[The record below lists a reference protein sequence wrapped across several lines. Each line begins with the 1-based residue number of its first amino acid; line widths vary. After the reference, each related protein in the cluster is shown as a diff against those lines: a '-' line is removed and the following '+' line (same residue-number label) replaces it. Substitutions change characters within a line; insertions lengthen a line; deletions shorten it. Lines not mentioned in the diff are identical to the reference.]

1 MATSPKNLWFGAT
14 LTPVYPHKDTKL
26 KITFRQIDAFK
37 TVVQTGTVTESARM
51 LGVSQPA
58 VSRLISDLESEVGFK
73 LFGRSGRNLKA
84 TPEALLLVEE
94 VRRALSGL
102 EQIKLT
108 ASAIKR
114 FKHAQLRLI
123 STPAFSTL
131 IAPQLIQKFAERQ
144 PEAMVSLE
152 IQSTDVAVEWMVS
165 QNFDFGIAPA
175 TMANPTNMSHP
186 LTNTRSI
193 CVFPKNHRLAEKETV
208 TLQDLKDESFVS
220 YLPDSQFRFE
230 VDEIFKEAGITR
242 ILQYEARTTDAI
254 CRLVAEGLG
263 VSIIVTMGS
272 LPGAGEDFSL
282 APFEVNIPFN
292 GALIWS
298 QQKSM
303 SAVAKDFLDMV
314 QTEFS
319 SNLEPV

>member
-1 MATSPKNLWFGAT
+1 M
-14 LTPVYPHKDTKL
+14 

-37 TVVQTGTVTESARM
+37 TVVQTGTVTETARM
-51 LGVSQPA
+51 LGISQPA

-73 LFGRSGRNLKA
+73 LFERSGRNLKA
-84 TPEALLLVEE
+84 TPEALLLVDE

-131 IAPQLIQKFAERQ
+131 IAPQLIRNFAERQ

-165 QNFDFGIAPA
+165 QNFDFGIG
-175 TMANPTNMSHP
+175 PTNIVNPAVESHP
-186 LTNTRSI
+186 LTHTRSI
-193 CVFPKNHRLAEKETV
+193 CVLPKGHRLEGKQQV
-208 TLQDLKDESFVS
+208 SMQDLEGESFVS

-230 VDEIFKEAGITR
+230 VDQLFDKAGIHR
-242 ILQYEARTTDAI
+242 RLQYEARTTDAI
-254 CRLVAEGLG
+254 CRLVGEGLG
-263 VSIIVTMGS
+263 VSVIVTMGR
-272 LPGAGEDFSL
+272 LAGAGEDFAT
-282 APFEVNIPFN
+282 APFEIDIPFN

-298 QQKSM
+298 RQKTM
-303 SAVAKDFLDMV
+303 SAVARDFLEMV
-314 QTEFS
+314 HSDFS
-319 SNLEPV
+319 SISEPV

>member
-1 MATSPKNLWFGAT
+1 M
-14 LTPVYPHKDTKL
+14 

-51 LGVSQPA
+51 LGISQPA
-58 VSRLISDLESEVGFK
+58 VSRLISDLESEVGFQ
-73 LFGRSGRNLKA
+73 LFARSGRNLKA

-108 ASAIKR
+108 AAAIKK

-131 IAPQLIQKFAERQ
+131 IAPQLIQKFAQRQ
-144 PEAMVSLE
+144 PEAMISLE

-175 TMANPTNMSHP
+175 TMVNPVTQSHP
-186 LTNTRSI
+186 LTDTRSI
-193 CVFPKNHRLAEKETV
+193 CVFPKGHRLEKKKSV
-208 TLQDLKDESFVS
+208 SLADLENESFVS
-220 YLPDSQFRFE
+220 YLPDSRFRFE
-230 VDEIFKEAGITR
+230 VDEIFEKAGITR
-242 ILQYEARTTDAI
+242 TLQYEARTTDAI
-254 CRLVAEGLG
+254 CRLVAQGLG
-263 VSIIVTMGS
+263 VSIIATMGT
-272 LPGAGEDFSL
+272 LAGVGEDFSI
-282 APFEVNIPFN
+282 APFELNIPFN

-298 QQKSM
+298 QQKTM
-303 SAVAKDFLDMV
+303 SAVARDFLEMV
-314 QTEFS
+314 ETEFS
-319 SNLEPV
+319 SIKAPA

>member
-1 MATSPKNLWFGAT
+1 M
-14 LTPVYPHKDTKL
+14 

-37 TVVQTGTVTESARM
+37 TVVQTGTVTESARI

-58 VSRLISDLESEVGFK
+58 VSRLISDLESVVEFK
-73 LFGRSGRNLKA
+73 LFTRLGRNLKA

-102 EQIKLT
+102 EQIKLK

-175 TMANPTNMSHP
+175 TMVNPTISSHP

-193 CVFPKNHRLAEKETV
+193 CVFPKGHRLEGKEIIT
-208 TLQDLKDESFVS
+208 LKDLENESFVS

-230 VDEIFKEAGITR
+230 VDEIFEKAGIERT
-242 ILQYEARTTDAI
+242 LQYEARTTDAI

-272 LPGAGEDFSL
+272 LPGAGDDFFL

-298 QQKSM
+298 HQKSM

-314 QTEFS
+314 ETEFS
-319 SNLEPV
+319 SIEVPA

>member
-1 MATSPKNLWFGAT
+1 
-14 LTPVYPHKDTKL
+14 LTQL

-37 TVVQTGTVTESARM
+37 NVVQTGTVTESARV

-73 LFGRSGRNLKA
+73 LFARSGRNLKA

-123 STPAFSTL
+123 ATPAFSTL

-175 TMANPTNMSHP
+175 TMVNPVTNSHP

-193 CVFPKNHRLAEKETV
+193 CVFPKGHRLEHKNSIS
-208 TLQDLKDESFVS
+208 LKDLENESFVS
-220 YLPDSQFRFE
+220 YLPDSNFRFE
-230 VDEIFKEAGITR
+230 VDEIFKNAGITR
-242 ILQYEARTTDAI
+242 TLQYEARTTDAI

-263 VSIIVTMGS
+263 VSIIVTMGT

-282 APFEVNIPFN
+282 APFELDIPFK
-292 GALIWS
+292 GVLIWS
-298 QQKSM
+298 QQKTM
-303 SAVAKDFLDMV
+303 SAVAKDFLKMV
-314 QTEFS
+314 QSEFS
-319 SNLEPV
+319 SIEEPV

>member
-1 MATSPKNLWFGAT
+1 
-14 LTPVYPHKDTKL
+14 L

-73 LFGRSGRNLKA
+73 LFARSGRNLKA
-84 TPEALLLVEE
+84 TPEALLLVDE

-131 IAPQLIQKFAERQ
+131 IAPRLIQKFAQRQ

-152 IQSTDVAVEWMVS
+152 IQSTDVTVEWMVS
-165 QNFDFGIAPA
+165 QNFDFGIGP
-175 TMANPTNMSHP
+175 TNIVNPTVDSHA
-186 LTNTRSI
+186 LTRTHSI
-193 CVFPKNHRLAEKETV
+193 CVLPKGHRLENHSSISMED
-208 TLQDLKDESFVS
+208 LQGESFVS

-230 VDEIFKEAGITR
+230 VDEMFETAGVER
-242 ILQYEARTTDAI
+242 IMQYEARTTDAI

-263 VSIIVTMGS
+263 VSIIVTMGT
-272 LPGAGEDFSL
+272 LPGAGDDFSTV
-282 APFEVNIPFN
+282 PFEMNIAFN

-298 QQKSM
+298 RQKNM
-303 SAVAKDFLDMV
+303 SAVAKDFLEMV
-314 QTEFS
+314 ETDFS
-319 SNLEPV
+319 SLEEPV